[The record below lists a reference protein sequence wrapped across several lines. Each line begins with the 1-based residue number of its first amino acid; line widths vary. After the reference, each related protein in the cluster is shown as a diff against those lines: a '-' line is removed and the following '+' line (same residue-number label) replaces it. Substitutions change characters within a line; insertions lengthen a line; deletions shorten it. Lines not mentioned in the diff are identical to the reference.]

1 MWTKK
6 LIAFAALASAIPS
19 EPRLEPG
26 LGIERKDA
34 LTVTEAELNQMKF
47 FMEQSA
53 ASYCNYKQ
61 PVDALIRC
69 DRVGTISGPCPSI
82 QNDTVRILWTYI
94 GPVTQVAAYI
104 SINHVRKQIVFT
116 ARGTLTGTEGDV
128 NLNVDF
134 KPYPG
139 VDGAQV
145 HTGFYDAWDEMAA
158 AGAIKAVSDAVA
170 ANPGYSIVATGH
182 SLGGALASMAAA
194 SLRNTGFSVDLY
206 TYGAPRLG
214 NAAFNHFLAGLP
226 GADYR
231 VTNVDD
237 PVPRLP
243 FLCWGY
249 RSLSP
254 EYWISQNFT
263 GPDYPLDNIKVCQGD
278 ANLECNGGT
287 RGFGWEN
294 ILSHGTYLG
303 HSPCLNIFDFLS
315 SEEAN
320 KNWVTRLAEL
330 NSEQPSNVLEDL
342 IYCALLV

>member
-19 EPRLEPG
+19 EPELKPG

-34 LTVTEAELNQMKF
+34 LIVTEAELDQMKF

-61 PVDALIRC
+61 PVGALVRC
-69 DRVGTISGPCPSI
+69 DREGTIGGSCPSI
-82 QNDTVRILWTYI
+82 QNDGVRILWTYI

-104 SINHVRKQIVFT
+104 SINHARKQIVFT
-116 ARGTLTGTEGDV
+116 ARGTLTDAETNV
-128 NLNVDF
+128 NFNFWF

-139 VDGAQV
+139 VDGALV
-145 HTGFYDAWDEMAA
+145 HTGFYDAWDEMATG
-158 AGAIKAVSDAVA
+158 GAINAISDAVA
-170 ANPGYSIVATGH
+170 ANPDYSVLATGH

-194 SLRNTGFSVDLY
+194 SLRDTGLSVDLY

-214 NAAFNHFLAGLP
+214 NAVFNHFLAGLP

-231 VTNVDD
+231 VTNLDD
-237 PVPRLP
+237 PVPRVP

-263 GPDYPLDNIKVCQGD
+263 GPDYPPENIKVCEGD

-287 RGFGWEN
+287 RGLN
-294 ILSHGTYLG
+294 IFSHGTYFGL
-303 HSPCLNIFDFLS
+303 SPCLNFNHSKDSEKATNKWLTGLTQLNDEQRPYS
-315 SEEAN
+315 SDD
-320 KNWVTRLAEL
+320 
-330 NSEQPSNVLEDL
+330 LE
-342 IYCALLV
+342 YCLLLV